1 MIVME
6 SGLKQRVCIT
16 CEVSPSQTRDNTSKT
31 QKILKLYHA
40 SAINIYSII
49 WLSGWR
55 GTLCPLIEPNVIP
68 NFFILKI
75 DHSERWKWQNDM
87 KWEKTI

>member
-31 QKILKLYHA
+31 QKSLKLYHA

-49 WLSGWR
+49 
-55 GTLCPLIEPNVIP
+55 
-68 NFFILKI
+68 
-75 DHSERWKWQNDM
+75 
-87 KWEKTI
+87 